1 MLVLTTLVH
10 VGRLISG
17 SAPCPLEVESKC
29 RHKKWVFEQ
38 TDDAPGSRKENSSGF
53 IFAQLLMVAPG
64 KPSCIWVAGLSLRLI
79 NALLKTGC

>member
-38 TDDAPGSRKENSSGF
+38 TDDAPGSRKEKLERLYLCTTLDGCTWEALVHLGGWTF
-53 IFAQLLMVAPG
+53 IAFD
-64 KPSCIWVAGLSLRLI
+64 
-79 NALLKTGC
+79 